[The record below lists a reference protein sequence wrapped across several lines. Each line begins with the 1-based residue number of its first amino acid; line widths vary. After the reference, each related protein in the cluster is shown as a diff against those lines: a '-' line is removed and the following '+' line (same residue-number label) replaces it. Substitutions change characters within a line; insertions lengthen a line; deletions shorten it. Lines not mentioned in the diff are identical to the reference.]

1 MQVAGLAG
9 TAYFVWIRSVA
20 PRLPERDLSLIVFDA
35 LRYSLL
41 AWALSAGLLL
51 ALCAVVARRDALALA
66 LRTSRIAVWFAPASL
81 LLVDLSPAFVVPA
94 LVLVVSTTRLFY
106 SQWQLGEPGRDA
118 VFRRL
123 WPSLVAAFA
132 LQTAVLSIS
141 IGRPLQ
147 GAFLFVVTATLVTVL
162 MLDAGWMAV
171 DASDNLPRAILGIA
185 LTIVLA
191 AGLTTVHQFLRLG
204 GPGSQGVQSTGD
216 PNPVARF
223 REMVKKM
230 AEPEGDV
237 DADDDDRH
245 SATRIDPRSGGDI
258 EVTGDVFPGV
268 ILVDEKPF
276 ATLVTP
282 RRTWLKSPVA
292 AVAVDDYSI
301 PFSGEYWM
309 FRPPQSRPPRGAFQ
323 RRGSPLA
330 LSFRTTDHRNLAMEA
345 HQRLDRPVPLSCC
358 RAIRVSVSN
367 ADRYPGT
374 VSLELVLKRRGAGM
388 VSLGRSKLNVWPPV
402 HPWTAY
408 VPTVSETLEFRIPAS
423 AGIHEFDEL
432 TVVLHRDAVRRD
444 RSAKISIERFTFVPR
459 TI

>member
-9 TAYFVWIRSVA
+9 TAYFVWMRSIA
-20 PRLPERDLSLIVFDA
+20 PRLPERDLSLIVIDA
-35 LRYSLL
+35 FRYSVM
-41 AWALSAGLLL
+41 AWALSAALLL
-51 ALCAVVARRDALALA
+51 GLCAVVARRGALGLA
-66 LRTSRIAVWFAPASL
+66 LRTSRVAVWFAPASL

-106 SQWQLGEPGRDA
+106 SQWQSVEPGRGV
-118 VFRRL
+118 VFRRV
-123 WPSLVAAFA
+123 WPALTAALA
-132 LQTAVLSIS
+132 LQSGAVSVS

-147 GAFLFVVTATLVTVL
+147 GAFLFVIAATLITVL
-162 MLDAGWMAV
+162 MLDAGWMA
-171 DASDNLPRAILGIA
+171 ARANENLPRAILGIA

-191 AGLTTVHQFLRLG
+191 AGLTTVHQFLRMG
-204 GPGSQGVQSTGD
+204 RPGSQGAQSSGD
-216 PNPVARF
+216 PNPMARF

-230 AEPEGDV
+230 SEPDGDV

-245 SATRIDPRSGGDI
+245 SATRIDTRSGENI

-268 ILVDEKPF
+268 ILIDERPIV
-276 ATLVTP
+276 TLVTP
-282 RRTWLKSPVA
+282 RRSWLKSPVA
-292 AVAVDDYSI
+292 AMALDDYSI

-309 FRPPQSRPPRGAFQ
+309 FRPPQSRPPRGAFL
-323 RRGSPLA
+323 RHGSPLA

-345 HQRLDRPVPLSCC
+345 HQRLDRRVELNCC

-374 VSLELVLKRRGAGM
+374 VSLELVLIRRGMGM

-402 HPWTAY
+402 HPWTGW
-408 VPTVSETLEFRIPAS
+408 VPTVFETLEFSIPAG
-423 AGIHEFDEL
+423 AAIREFDEL
-432 TVVLHRDAVRRD
+432 KVVLHRDAVRQD